1 MHTHAHVDSQFG
13 EIICASAK
21 PEKKNKTA
29 NGVARSDIFC
39 PAALRVGD
47 PKVQGTALE
56 VIDYLLKPLD
66 RRIFVGWE

>member
-1 MHTHAHVDSQFG
+1 MHTHAHDSSQTG
-13 EIICASAK
+13 ISNWATAK
-21 PEKKNKTA
+21 PEKKNKNA

-56 VIDYLLKPLD
+56 VIDYLSKPLD